1 MRTFAAVIFV
11 TTTACQGI
19 RPTTRWLRLSI
30 FRLKSTNVRRPRRDR
45 TGPIMITIRDIAE
58 KLDLSIS
65 TVGRALTDHPHISR
79 ETKQRVRVV
88 AEELGYVANTAA
100 RVMRGGS
107 SHLIGLLVPDI
118 RSSFYSMV
126 AHNLSKC
133 FEREGFHLA
142 LSITDDD
149 RDIESKQV
157 RELVSARVAGV
168 VTIPTGSPRRETLSL
183 LQTVP
188 HVQLLRRIPA
198 LGDWFGLDEERG
210 MLDVANHLF
219 ALGHRRVAFIG
230 DLIFPTGRVRYEGF
244 RRAHAEAQIVLN
256 ESLVE
261 FGPPEPHFAGEA
273 LTRLLAKRPP
283 PTAIVLTTVMAT
295 LGVAEKLMA
304 LKIDVPD
311 DVSVVGFGDGPW
323 QKWWGTGLTT
333 LRLPAEDLATGCGL
347 WFLNRLRSK
356 SAAPSGEPYVSIS
369 PVTLVVRGSTGK
381 PRNIG

>member
-1 MRTFAAVIFV
+1 
-11 TTTACQGI
+11 
-19 RPTTRWLRLSI
+19 
-30 FRLKSTNVRRPRRDR
+30 
-45 TGPIMITIRDIAE
+45 MITIKDIAGR
-58 KLDLSIS
+58 LDLSVS

-79 ETKQRVRVV
+79 ETKERVRVV
-88 AEELGYVANTAA
+88 AKELGYVANAAA

-168 VTIPTGSPRRETLSL
+168 VTVPTAAPRRETLAL
-183 LQTVP
+183 LRTVP

-230 DLIFPTGRVRYEGF
+230 DLIFPTGRMRYDGF
-244 RRAHAEAQIVLN
+244 RRAHTEAQIKLD
-256 ESLVE
+256 ESFVE
-261 FGPPEPHFAGEA
+261 FGPPEQQFAGEA
-273 LTRLLAKRPP
+273 IERLLARRPV
-283 PTAIVLTTVMAT
+283 PTAVVLTTVMAT
-295 LGVAEKLMA
+295 LGVVEKLMA
-304 LKIDVPD
+304 MKIAVPD
-311 DVSVVGFGDGPW
+311 DISIVGFGDGPW
-323 QKWWGTGLTT
+323 QKWWGSGLTT
-333 LRLPAEDLATGCGL
+333 VRLPAEDLATGCGL

-356 SAAPSGEPYVSIS
+356 STELRGEPYVSIS
-369 PVTLVVRGSTGK
+369 PVSLVIRGSTGK
-381 PRNIG
+381 LARMGSDVG

>member
-1 MRTFAAVIFV
+1 MRTFAVVIFV
-11 TTTACQGI
+11 TTNACQGHFLKDSLA
-19 RPTTRWLRLSI
+19 PLSI
-30 FRLKSTNVRRPRRDR
+30 FRLNSTNVRRPRRDR
-45 TGPIMITIRDIAE
+45 TGLIMITIRDIAE
-58 KLDLSIS
+58 KLDLSVS

-88 AEELGYVANTAA
+88 AEELGYVANAAA

-230 DLIFPTGRVRYEGF
+230 DLIFPTGRVRYDGF
-244 RRAHAEAQIVLN
+244 RRARAEAQDRAERISRGVR
-256 ESLVE
+256 
-261 FGPPEPHFAGEA
+261 PAGAA
-273 LTRLLAKRPP
+273 L
-283 PTAIVLTTVMAT
+283 
-295 LGVAEKLMA
+295 
-304 LKIDVPD
+304 
-311 DVSVVGFGDGPW
+311 
-323 QKWWGTGLTT
+323 
-333 LRLPAEDLATGCGL
+333 CG
-347 WFLNRLRSK
+347 RGA
-356 SAAPSGEPYVSIS
+356 SAAACKTPAPNRHRADDGHGHAGR
-369 PVTLVVRGSTGK
+369 RGKTNGLENRCS
-381 PRNIG
+381 R

>member
-1 MRTFAAVIFV
+1 
-11 TTTACQGI
+11 
-19 RPTTRWLRLSI
+19 
-30 FRLKSTNVRRPRRDR
+30 
-45 TGPIMITIRDIAE
+45 MITIKDIAE
-58 KLDLSIS
+58 KLNLSVS

-79 ETKQRVRVV
+79 ETKERVRVV
-88 AEELGYVANTAA
+88 AEELGYVANAAA

-157 RELVSARVAGV
+157 RELVSARAAGV
-168 VTIPTGSPRRETLSL
+168 VTIPTAVPRRETLAL
-183 LQTVP
+183 LRTVP
-188 HVQLLRRIPA
+188 HVQLLRCIPG

-219 ALGHRRVAFIG
+219 ALGHRRVAYIG
-230 DLIFPTGRVRYEGF
+230 DLIFPTGRTRYDGF
-244 RRAHAEAQIVLN
+244 RRAHAQAQIALD

-261 FGPPEPHFAGEA
+261 FGPPEPQFAGEA
-273 LTRLLAKRPP
+273 ITRLLAKRPP
-283 PTAIVLTTVMAT
+283 PTAVVLTTVMAT
-295 LGVAEKLMA
+295 LGVAETLMA
-304 LKIDVPD
+304 MKIVVPD
-311 DVSVVGFGDGPW
+311 DISVVGFGDGPW
-323 QKWWGTGLTT
+323 QKWWGPGLTT

-356 SAAPSGEPYVSIS
+356 SVVVRSEPYVSIS

-381 PRNIG
+381 ARNTGKENASRRLELPAVHGEVGPAVDGERG

>member
-1 MRTFAAVIFV
+1 
-11 TTTACQGI
+11 
-19 RPTTRWLRLSI
+19 
-30 FRLKSTNVRRPRRDR
+30 
-45 TGPIMITIRDIAE
+45 MITIRDIAE
-58 KLDLSIS
+58 KLDLSAS

-88 AEELGYVANTAA
+88 AEELGYVANAAA

-168 VTIPTGSPRRETLSL
+168 VTVPTGSPRRETLSL

-261 FGPPEPHFAGEA
+261 FGPPEPQFAGEA

-295 LGVAEKLMA
+295 LGVVEKLMA

-356 SAAPSGEPYVSIS
+356 SAVPSGEPFVSIS